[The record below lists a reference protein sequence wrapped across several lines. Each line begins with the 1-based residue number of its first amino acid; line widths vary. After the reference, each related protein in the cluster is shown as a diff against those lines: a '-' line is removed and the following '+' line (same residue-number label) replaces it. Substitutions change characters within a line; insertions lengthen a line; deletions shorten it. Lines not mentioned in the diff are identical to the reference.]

1 MLKMPDGNWLYTTAE
16 FVPMPGQIDDFGM
29 RPKIVCRNSNFN
41 LVWERYFSNNPVSFN
56 YSIDLQ
62 STRDGNYI
70 VTGRSAFE
78 AFVGGSFVYKFA
90 PNGEPIWRYLNHC
103 EPLEDC
109 DQVLGGLTELPGGS
123 VVAAG
128 YVENFAEGKVYG
140 LLIKLDKNGCID
152 TLCSSTTETY
162 EVDMASKIKV
172 YPNPTSDILNISNP
186 IGEKVEIFDIF
197 GKLVRTIPVQN
208 ETQSINIHDLPV
220 GAYIVRMQE
229 KTLRVS
235 YKIIKI

>member
-1 MLKMPDGNWLYTTAE
+1 
-16 FVPMPGQIDDFGM
+16 
-29 RPKIVCRNSNFN
+29 
-41 LVWERYFSNNPVSFN
+41 
-56 YSIDLQ
+56 
-62 STRDGNYI
+62 
-70 VTGRSAFE
+70 
-78 AFVGGSFVYKFA
+78 
-90 PNGEPIWRYLNHC
+90 
-103 EPLEDC
+103 
-109 DQVLGGLTELPGGS
+109 
-123 VVAAG
+123 VAAG

-172 YPNPTSDILNISNP
+172 YPNPTSYILNISNP